1 MKQKSSK
8 LRKLENNRYSI
19 LTNDLTRCYI
29 CKKPKEDIHEIYGGA
44 NRKVSMANGFCVP
57 LCRNCHFKVT
67 NDNALALE
75 LKQICQ
81 TKYEE
86 THTREEWFGLIG
98 RNYVKN

>member
-1 MKQKSSK
+1 MKQKSNK

-29 CKKPKEDIHEIYGGA
+29 CKRPKEDIHEIYGGA
-44 NRKVSMANGFCVP
+44 NRIVSIKNG
-57 LCRNCHFKVT
+57 LCIPICRICHYNAT
-67 NDNALALE
+67 NDNEFSLQ

-81 TKYEE
+81 MKYEE

-98 RNYVKN
+98 RNYLG